1 MSDTVLTA
9 RPAVGIINAKG
20 GGDMKTGINKRAAAL
35 LLALLTAVSLAG
47 CGKKEAEPPT
57 EEEPP
62 KNAYG
67 PQLPEEPEPEPEPYV
82 PAGTNPLTGEP
93 MEPEWEKDRP
103 VAVMLNNLKAAQP
116 QLGISQA
123 DIVYEVPAEGGITR
137 MLALYQTLEG
147 VGELGSI
154 RSTRPYYLE
163 LALGHDALLVH
174 AGGSEA
180 AYADIPAWGVDHM
193 DGVRGGSDADIF
205 WRDQD
210 RRRSNGY
217 EHSLV
222 TSGENIQAY
231 LAEGHFPTQHRETY
245 QYLQAFAEDGT
256 PAEGETAEHV
266 EVRFSNYKTGI
277 FDYDA
282 GSGRYLA
289 SQYGEAH
296 VDGDTKERISAV
308 NLLVLKAKMVVLD
321 SEGRLSVKLTEG
333 EGTFF
338 CGGKSVSIRWSKA
351 DRNSPFVY
359 TLEDG
364 SPLVL
369 GRGNSY
375 ICIVNRQSGKVT
387 VS

>member
-1 MSDTVLTA
+1 
-9 RPAVGIINAKG
+9 
-20 GGDMKTGINKRAAAL
+20 MKTTINKRMPAL

-47 CGKKEAEPPT
+47 CGKKGAETPP
-57 EEEPP
+57 EEPP
-62 KNAYG
+62 KTIYG
-67 PQLPEEPEPEPEPYV
+67 PQLPEEAEPDPEPYV

-93 MEPEWEKDRP
+93 MEPEWENSRP
-103 VAVMLNNLKAAQP
+103 AAVMLNNLKAAQP

-123 DIVYEVPAEGGITR
+123 DIIYEVPTEGGITR

-147 VGELGSI
+147 VGELGSV

-163 LALGHDALLVH
+163 LALGHDAILIH
-174 AGGSEA
+174 AGGSET
-180 AYADIPAWGVDHM
+180 AYADIPAWGVDNL

-205 WRDQD
+205 WRDPD
-210 RRRSNGY
+210 RRKSNGY
-217 EHSLV
+217 GHSLL

-231 LAEGHFPTQHRETY
+231 LAEGHFPAEHGAGY
-245 QYLQAFAEDGT
+245 QYPQAFAEDGT
-256 PAEGETAEHV
+256 PAGGDAAEHV
-266 EVRFSNYKTGI
+266 EVQFSNYKTGI
-277 FDYDA
+277 FRYDA
-282 GSGRYLA
+282 GPGRYLA

-296 VDGDTKERISAV
+296 IDGDTKDQVSAV

-321 SEGRLSVKLTEG
+321 GEGRLSVKLTEG

-338 CGGKSVSIRWSKA
+338 CGGKSVPIRWSKA

-369 GRGNSY
+369 GQGNSY
-375 ICIVNRQSGKVT
+375 ICIINRQSGKVT
-387 VS
+387 AG